1 MFIRRGV
8 YKLRFEVESEE
19 QLAEVN
25 MVDANE
31 GFDGDSEDKQGEGN
45 KGNNHD
51 IDMDN
56 KNNELEEGD
65 KNDDN
70 HSSSK
75 HNGVDGMQEQGVS
88 LEAIQFGSLDVKHV
102 SPGNIDAAKKSD
114 QIGLIFQPI
123 SHVIIPVLD
132 DKINTDSD
140 ADLVVRGAS
149 SGSVPVGGPS
159 PGRNAVIGLQKPGA
173 VLVQPAANQLTPRA
187 VPTASARNA
196 AVGQQQVGDGE
207 VGARSSAQRPRELS
221 AVTKLHTAQKILHTP
236 AGLSFPCA
244 PGDEDSGAGVD
255 LCPNVQVGSSVKGFV
270 ETQGVFSFGFDA
282 NNEHVGN
289 IGHFQHDDVVSLSQT
304 L

>member
-102 SPGNIDAAKKSD
+102 SPGNIDAAKNLD
-114 QIGLIFQPI
+114 QMGLIFQPI
-123 SHVIIPVLD
+123 SHVFIPVLD

-149 SGSVPVGGPS
+149 SGSVTVGGPS

-173 VLVQPAANQLTPRA
+173 VLVQPAANQLMHTGRGGLLHASSSPRA

-207 VGARSSAQRPRELS
+207 VGAGSSAQRPGEQP

-236 AGLSFPCA
+236 AGRSFP
-244 PGDEDSGAGVD
+244 
-255 LCPNVQVGSSVKGFV
+255 
-270 ETQGVFSFGFDA
+270 
-282 NNEHVGN
+282 
-289 IGHFQHDDVVSLSQT
+289 
-304 L
+304 